1 MPTSDYFNSLD
12 YEAQKRYI
20 AKLTVCEEDLPDL
33 YGIPDGMRLDDT
45 TKWPSLEFGDLYM
58 YLIES
63 KGSYMKE
70 NLRAYK
76 SLEAYNYFYN
86 GYVRTVY
93 YYGVSS
99 SKFCI
104 LKAKVNPSQKAA
116 ESPHEAW
123 VVLCKENAMVRT
135 AHCKSMA
142 G

>member
-20 AKLTVCEEDLPDL
+20 AKLTVGEEDLPDP
-33 YGIPDGMRLDDT
+33 YGIPDGMWLDDT

-63 KGSYMKE
+63 KGSYTKE

-104 LKAKVNPSQKAA
+104 LKAEVNPSQKAA
-116 ESPHEAW
+116 ERHTLNGILEARGKIPFGTSKDAD
-123 VVLCKENAMVRT
+123 V
-135 AHCKSMA
+135 
-142 G
+142 

>member
-20 AKLTVCEEDLPDL
+20 AKLTVGEEDLPDP
-33 YGIPDGMRLDDT
+33 YGIPDGMWLDDT

-63 KGSYMKE
+63 KSSYTKE

-104 LKAKVNPSQKAA
+104 LKAEVNPSQKAA

-135 AHCKSMA
+135 AHCKCMA